1 MVAPAAAQLG
11 VEIGSE
17 KYNREMADVREH
29 TEQIE
34 EVGCVSCGAPPGW
47 DAELIER
54 IEALEKACA
63 ESTSELSHYLA
74 DQTIFRSE
82 LIKELGKFHQRISR
96 LEERDI
102 REEGFQHDIEDREE
116 LIAEMQDTV
125 QKLPARVAFLEE
137 CVEGLEQLFK
147 LRRHKPRP
155 LDQRVS

>member
-1 MVAPAAAQLG
+1 
-11 VEIGSE
+11 
-17 KYNREMADVREH
+17 MADVREH
-29 TEQIE
+29 AEQIE
-34 EVGCVSCGAPPGW
+34 EVGCVNCGAPPGG